1 MGSAALGIWFD
12 LHPGDRDDFEGWYRQ
27 QHLPER
33 LGVPGFLR
41 GRRYQAV
48 AAGGPE
54 FFTLYETQD
63 ADVLSGPAYLE
74 RLDNPTAWTRRAL
87 PRMAR
92 MVRNGYRL
100 LGSRAHEIG
109 PRLLTVR
116 ILPHS
121 GRGPIVR
128 EALTGEAVAALAEV
142 AGVTACAVYETL
154 PAAGSVVT
162 EERKIVGGAVTA
174 APPFLALCEH
184 RDGAAAALRELWPAW
199 ARRVAADVTLD
210 DYRLLY
216 GLGWLAPR
224 ASGGIT
230 G

>member
-1 MGSAALGIWFD
+1 MGSAALQLAID
-12 LHPGDRDDFEGWYRQ
+12 LPPGAGYDSGGGYRRHPRPAGR
-27 QHLPER
+27 
-33 LGVPGFLR
+33 GVRGFLR
-41 GRRYQAV
+41 ARRNPGA

-63 ADVLSGPAYLE
+63 GDVLSSPAYVE
-74 RLDNPTAWTRRAL
+74 RLNNPTEWTRRAL

-92 MVRNGYRL
+92 MVRHGYRL

-121 GRGPIVR
+121 GREPIVR
-128 EALTGEAVAALAEV
+128 EALMGEAVGALAEV
-142 AGVTACAVYETL
+142 VDVTACAVYETL
-154 PAAGSVVT
+154 PAAGSVLT
-162 EERKIVGGAVTA
+162 EERRIVGGAVTA

-184 RDGAAAALRELWPAW
+184 RDAASALRDLWAAW
-199 ARRVAADVTLD
+199 GRRVAADVTLD

-216 GLGWLAPR
+216 GLAWLAPR
-224 ASGGIT
+224 AAGGIT